1 MPVLRRWA
9 ALPLLVSA
17 VAAPAGCAPPAERGE
32 GAVAVV
38 QGLAAAVSSGDGS
51 AACGLLAPATR
62 AAVEKAAGTACPEAI
77 TEEDLPAPGPVR
89 TVDVYGEWARVVTE
103 RDTLF
108 LAAFGEGWR
117 VVAVGCRSRGE
128 RPYDCQ
134 VQGE

>member
-1 MPVLRRWA
+1 MRKRSGSNCLCALR
-9 ALPLLVSA
+9 
-17 VAAPAGCAPPAERGE
+17 
-32 GAVAVV
+32 
-38 QGLAAAVSSGDGS
+38 
-51 AACGLLAPATR
+51 
-62 AAVEKAAGTACPEAI
+62 
-77 TEEDLPAPGPVR
+77 DLPAPGPVR